1 MSQSISMFHWNMYM
15 YIYIYIKCIYMYIYI
30 YTHYIIYTILYII
43 YIYIYTYI
51 HNIFP
56 NILPIIS
63 GCSGWDFLAPHPGLW
78 HRLQQR
84 LWLLGLGAGARF
96 RSARFQKKA
105 PVKVCAG
112 GAGCQVKGWWKTP
125 IVYPLVNI
133 HIAIENGHL

>member
-1 MSQSISMFHWNMYM
+1 M
-15 YIYIYIKCIYMYIYI
+15 YIYID
-30 YTHYIIYTILYII
+30 THNIIYTILYII
-43 YIYIYTYI
+43 YIYIYT

-96 RSARFQKKA
+96 H
-105 PVKVCAG
+105 PV
-112 GAGCQVKGWWKTP
+112 
-125 IVYPLVNI
+125 PLR
-133 HIAIENGHL
+133 